1 MQTFIFVLVGI
12 ALFVTLGVLMAGV
25 VVMARGGAVNDKWG
39 NKLMR
44 ARVIS
49 QGMTLGLLV
58 LALLLGK

>member
-1 MQTFIFVLVGI
+1 MQSFIFVLVGI

-25 VVMARGGAVNDKWG
+25 VVMARGGELNDKWG

-49 QGMTLGLLV
+49 QGVTLGLLV

>member
-49 QGMTLGLLV
+49 QGVTLGLLV

>member
-12 ALFVTLGVLMAGV
+12 ALFATLAILMAGV
-25 VVMARGGAVNDKWG
+25 VVMAKGGPVNDKWG

-49 QGMTLGLLV
+49 QGVTLGLLV
-58 LALLLGK
+58 LALLIGK